1 MEIGD
6 REGPQGKRSKY
17 SLGKGADIQR
27 SGRGGAARE
36 GAEAT
41 ESGRSRA
48 LSFGER
54 QHFILRAKGA
64 PDD

>member
-1 MEIGD
+1 MV
-6 REGPQGKRSKY
+6 RERIY
-17 SLGKGADIQR
+17 RDLGG
-27 SGRGGAARE
+27 GGAARE

-48 LSFGER
+48 LSFGGR